1 MALERLLTKLLT
13 MYNMRMSASWFGVLL
28 VIMCEEALI
37 TPPVAMN
44 LFVVHAIVPEVPLQ
58 DIVRGLFWF
67 YAADVVLLAL
77 FVAFPQISLWL
88 PSIMMKT

>member
-1 MALERLLTKLLT
+1 
-13 MYNMRMSASWFGVLL
+13 
-28 VIMCEEALI
+28 
-37 TPPVAMN
+37 MN